1 MPNKIEQQKV
11 FMWIISFSTHYPP
24 WDPSDPYL
32 IPKNLFWWQEG
43 NAWRDFAPIMH
54 RDLIT
59 VQADPDHDD
68 IKEHFFCTYSI
79 LWLQQ
84 VHLKSN
90 QADVILRWEMEVD
103 LEWRESV
110 WKT

>member
-1 MPNKIEQQKV
+1 
-11 FMWIISFSTHYPP
+11 MWIISFSTHYPP
-24 WDPSDPYL
+24 WDPYL

-68 IKEHFFCTYSI
+68 IKEHFFVPI
-79 LWLQQ
+79 LFFDY
-84 VHLKSN
+84 N
-90 QADVILRWEMEVD
+90 RYI
-103 LEWRESV
+103 
-110 WKT
+110 

>member
-1 MPNKIEQQKV
+1 
-11 FMWIISFSTHYPP
+11 MWIISFSTHYPP
-24 WDPSDPYL
+24 WDPYL

-68 IKEHFFCTYSI
+68 IKEHFFVPI
-79 LWLQQ
+79 LFFEIQ
-84 VHLKSN
+84 SN

-110 WKT
+110 WKTFK